1 MKPVTREEVE
11 AIVHEAVDPVRADV
25 VNLKTDVAVL
35 KTDVAVLKTDV
46 AVLKTDVAVLKTDV
60 AVLKTDVAVL
70 KTDMAEVKAEL
81 KERPTRAEFND
92 LLDKHFRAQDGR
104 ILTLFRETIEVLTQ
118 ELERKRQGDRAENTK
133 NFVEI
138 YDRLDKLEAKT
149 GGQ

>member
-25 VNLKTDVAVL
+25 VN
-35 KTDVAVLKTDV
+35 
-46 AVLKTDVAVLKTDV
+46 LKTDV